1 MPVKPSEPEERHFQ
15 KENERLLANMR
26 GEVLAD
32 KETRERWARI
42 AAAVGSQDLSIGHRL
57 EDLGFTEETAGV
69 LFLCPLVEVAWA
81 DGKVGYEEA
90 VKLVDELRKRG
101 MRASGPAYE
110 FLSKLTLERPSQD
123 FFDGCNLVIRELL
136 NQLPEE
142 ERQSKATSLAELCA
156 QVAEASRGFFGFG
169 PKVSKEER
177 EAIAEIVQELG
188 LEASPKTAEILS
200 RL

>member
-15 KENERLLANMR
+15 KENERLLANLR

-42 AAAVGSQDLSIGHRL
+42 AAAVGSKDLSLGHRL

-90 VKLVDELRKRG
+90 YQLVEELRKRG
-101 MRASGPAYE
+101 MRATGPAYD
-110 FLSKLTLERPSQD
+110 FLSKITLERPSD
-123 FFDGCNLVIRELL
+123 EFFDGCNLVIRELL
-136 NQLPEE
+136 NELPEE
-142 ERQSKATSLAELCA
+142 EREQKATNLAELCA
-156 QVAEASRGFFGFG
+156 QIAEASRGFFGFG
-169 PKVSKEER
+169 PKVTKEER
-177 EAIAEIVQELG
+177 EALADIVQELG
-188 LEASPKTAEILS
+188 LDASPTTKEILKK
-200 RL
+200 L